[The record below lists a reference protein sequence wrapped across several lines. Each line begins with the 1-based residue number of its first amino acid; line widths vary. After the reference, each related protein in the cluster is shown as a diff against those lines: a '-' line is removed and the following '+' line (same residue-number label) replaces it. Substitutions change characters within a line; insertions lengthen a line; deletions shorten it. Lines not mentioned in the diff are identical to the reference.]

1 MLRRTFLGLS
11 TTAGLTLTGLGLVNR
26 SKAAEDHSSTPTGYI
41 NRQVVQ
47 TRDELIHYFRGHGYS
62 SIKPLPLVT
71 GVDFNGGLQFDDDSS
86 RIGPKNYV
94 VQASARVDDVN
105 EKNKPG
111 TLPLFHMIALR
122 PAGGIEPNHSI
133 DLSLKFL
140 VDQLKLAPSRL
151 RVTGTTHL
159 LAHFPLLQKYG
170 IQKSQIRFVDF
181 KEARIAGQGSGYF
194 EPKGHP
200 RSPSLETYSIEY
212 VLPGGQELELAEIG
226 LDGIGLGLGIERLT
240 MARHNQLLIW
250 KQGLISFKDAVQ
262 ASAQRQDLPLPR
274 GYFEILGISQPA

>member
-47 TRDELIHYFRGHGYS
+47 TRDELIHYFHGHGYS

-105 EKNKPG
+105 EK
-111 TLPLFHMIALR
+111 TSR
-122 PAGGIEPNHSI
+122 ERC
-133 DLSLKFL
+133 LSF
-140 VDQLKLAPSRL
+140 
-151 RVTGTTHL
+151 T
-159 LAHFPLLQKYG
+159 
-170 IQKSQIRFVDF
+170 
-181 KEARIAGQGSGYF
+181 
-194 EPKGHP
+194 
-200 RSPSLETYSIEY
+200 
-212 VLPGGQELELAEIG
+212 
-226 LDGIGLGLGIERLT
+226 
-240 MARHNQLLIW
+240 
-250 KQGLISFKDAVQ
+250 
-262 ASAQRQDLPLPR
+262 
-274 GYFEILGISQPA
+274 